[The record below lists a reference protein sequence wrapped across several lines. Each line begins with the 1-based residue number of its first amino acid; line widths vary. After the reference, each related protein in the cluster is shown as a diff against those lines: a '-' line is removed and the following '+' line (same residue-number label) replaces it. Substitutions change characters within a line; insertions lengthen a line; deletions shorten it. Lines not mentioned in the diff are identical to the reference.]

1 MILNISWIHEK
12 EILFYVF
19 QHETIKKQFL
29 ENKILKTAICNNP
42 QSSQCLWIN
51 LMKDVQKHVQ
61 PTDVEPTET
70 NVIETNEYI
79 L

>member
-1 MILNISWIHEK
+1 MHEK

-29 ENKILKTAICNNP
+29 ENKILKTAICNNT

-51 LMKDVQKHVQ
+51 LMKDVQKPVQ

-70 NVIETNEYI
+70 NLIETNEDI